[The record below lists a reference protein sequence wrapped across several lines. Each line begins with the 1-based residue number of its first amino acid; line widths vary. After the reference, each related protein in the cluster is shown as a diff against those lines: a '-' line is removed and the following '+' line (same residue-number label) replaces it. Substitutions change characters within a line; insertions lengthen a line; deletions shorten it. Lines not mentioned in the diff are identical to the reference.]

1 MLAVKTYPQDHID
14 ACRTLMDAQLSSY
27 EALKATSKATGAAA
41 EKTFE
46 PLFLNHLVVVLDGY
60 FMHRTRAVE
69 GKDGNPLNEVRML
82 AVSVLDNGGVLAADK
97 TIKYTPDTSVTGL
110 AVGDEIRLDLD
121 SFTRL
126 VRAYFAELETR
137 FT

>member
-1 MLAVKTYPQDHID
+1 ME
-14 ACRTLMDAQLSSY
+14 AQLTSY
-27 EALKATSKATGAAA
+27 DELKATSKATGAAA

-82 AVSVLDNGGVLAADK
+82 AVSVLNHGGVLAADK
-97 TIKYTPDTSVTGL
+97 TIKYSPETSVTGL
-110 AVGDEIRLDLD
+110 AVGDQIRLDVD

-126 VRAYFAELETR
+126 FRGYFAELEAR